1 MSLAEKKK
9 RKNTNVPVNK
19 NMHDY
24 SGEAVF
30 IEKKEKAAEII
41 KKYGLPKTLLKR
53 VK

>member
-9 RKNTNVPVNK
+9 NNVPVNK

-30 IEKKEKAAEII
+30 IEKAEKAAETIR
-41 KKYGLPKTLLKR
+41 KYGLPKTLLKR
-53 VK
+53 TK